1 MQDITT
7 FLSVLIVFARTQ
19 LAALSLPTLKRKD
32 SKQRNLTNALLLLP
46 LLGTM
51 TSVCAWRTGELKLLH
66 LSTVALPLLTTP
78 SLLALSADAIIPLT
92 NAVGFKISSL
102 STSRSSLTVPGLPR
116 ASLIL
121 AAARQGTSRSPLC
134 LVAAEMHAT
143 TLAAG
148 VGAGVEAAED
158 SMVAGVE
165 GAQPF
170 CTGEVPA
177 CTSKGEVLPP
187 IMPFGTTLTVF
198 RCAQSRRRRKTMPF
212 APLCK
217 QTARLHTSLEPQRA
231 SRPKARSLW
240 SRSPPTTKS
249 LSPLPALTLRRSLRR
264 RSTGCSTA
272 ALTRRSLSTRLPT
285 SSAQTA
291 VTAARKSLRHEE
303 EMLQPERISGEV

>member
-1 MQDITT
+1 
-7 FLSVLIVFARTQ
+7 
-19 LAALSLPTLKRKD
+19 
-32 SKQRNLTNALLLLP
+32 
-46 LLGTM
+46 
-51 TSVCAWRTGELKLLH
+51 
-66 LSTVALPLLTTP
+66 
-78 SLLALSADAIIPLT
+78 
-92 NAVGFKISSL
+92 
-102 STSRSSLTVPGLPR
+102 
-116 ASLIL
+116 
-121 AAARQGTSRSPLC
+121 
-134 LVAAEMHAT
+134 MHAT

-177 CTSKGEVLPP
+177 FTSKGEVLPP
-187 IMPFGTTLTVF
+187 IMPFATTLTVF

-217 QTARLHTSLEPQRA
+217 QTVRLPTSLEPQRT

-240 SRSPPTTKS
+240 SRSPPTTNS
-249 LSPLPALTLRRSLRR
+249 LSPLPVLTLRRSLRR

-272 ALTRRSLSTRLPT
+272 ALTRRNLSTRLPT

-291 VTAARKSLRHEE
+291 VTVARKSLRRRNAAARKNLRRSTSAALAATTLTQSALTTTATAPTRTMTMVLSLLVHTHQQNEQEPNNSEE
-303 EMLQPERISGEV
+303 EIQHDYKISSLNPQLSLLHLPTSPRRSLCTSTMTTQLTTV

>member
-51 TSVCAWRTGELKLLH
+51 TSVSASRTGELKLLH

-102 STSRSSLTVPGLPR
+102 CTSRSSLTVPGLPR

-177 CTSKGEVLPP
+177 CTSKGEVLP
-187 IMPFGTTLTVF
+187 FGTTLTVF

-212 APLCK
+212 ALLCK
-217 QTARLHTSLEPQRA
+217 QTARLPTSLEPQRA
-231 SRPKARSLW
+231 FRPKARSLW